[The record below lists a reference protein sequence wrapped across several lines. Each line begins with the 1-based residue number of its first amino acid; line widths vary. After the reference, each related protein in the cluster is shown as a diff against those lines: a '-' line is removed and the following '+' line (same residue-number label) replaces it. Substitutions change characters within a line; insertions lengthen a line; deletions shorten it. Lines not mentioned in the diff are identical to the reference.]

1 MITLGRGNFEL
12 DIAPEVG
19 GAISRFEYKDR
30 PVLRPV
36 PQDSID
42 VLEMASFPLVPY
54 ANRIAHGTFGIDGK
68 TVRLPLNFGTH
79 PHSLHGH
86 GWQSGWET
94 EAMSRERTTLSFEH
108 AADAWGWSYTA
119 EQVFMLLE
127 DGLKLSLS
135 LTNRDTKPMPYSLG
149 LHPYFPRCAGS
160 KVAGAVNTM
169 WLADDTMLPTELSPA
184 STLID
189 LSAGQKVALAPFVD
203 NTFTGWRGPA
213 VITQP
218 ELGFEVALK
227 ASANAPFLH
236 VFIPQDADFFCVEPT
251 SAMPNAFNRPEAAA
265 ETGAAILA
273 PGATATLEMELTIRD
288 L

>member
-12 DIAPEVG
+12 DIAPEIG

-36 PQDSID
+36 PQDSIN

-54 ANRIAHGTFGIDGK
+54 ANRIAKGAFSVGGK
-68 TVRLPLNFGTH
+68 QIQLPLNFGTH

-86 GWQSGWET
+86 GWQGAWQV
-94 EAMSRERTTLSFEH
+94 EAMARECTRLVFEH
-108 AADAWGWSYTA
+108 AADAWGWAYSA

-127 DGLKLSLS
+127 DGLKLTLS
-135 LTNRDTKPMPYSLG
+135 LTNRDAKPMPYSLG

-160 KVAGAVNTM
+160 KVTAAVNAM
-169 WLADDTMLPTELSPA
+169 WLADETMLPTELSPA

-189 LSAGQKVALAPFVD
+189 LNAGQKVALAPFVD
-203 NTFTGWRGPA
+203 NTFTGWRGAA

-218 ELGFEVALK
+218 ELGFAVDLK

-236 VFIPQDADFFCVEPT
+236 VFIPQGADYFCVEPT
-251 SAMPNAFNRPEAAA
+251 SAMPNAINRPEPAA
-265 ETGAAILA
+265 ETGAAMLA
-273 PGATATLEMELTIRD
+273 PGATATLDMKLTIRD